1 MLRHRLRKVAPTSIA
16 ASVIDG
22 LTVHSFL
29 NKVCF
34 NERKKNQSCNQNSM
48 KSIEEDWH
56 DVDYLFI
63 DVSLY
68 RILKILLTLWIS
80 GDVNGWFIHA
90 E

>member
-1 MLRHRLRKVAPTSIA
+1 
-16 ASVIDG
+16 
-22 LTVHSFL
+22 
-29 NKVCF
+29 
-34 NERKKNQSCNQNSM
+34 M